1 MWNVYSQISIS
12 IKESL
17 LNIPDNILIH
27 TTINTYTQKPN
38 KIQSSFWKFSKII
51 NYNSVK
57 SKMNLEISKLVSFP
71 SEYLIMALHM
81 LKVSALVWV
90 PFTPVMLSIS
100 LYYDAL
106 LCSNVS
112 LDLLGSILC
121 YQSLLFIPTKVNW
134 VKVNGTEQ
142 RTDFL
147 SCGINM

>member
-27 TTINTYTQKPN
+27 TTKNTYTQKPN
-38 KIQSSFWKFSKII
+38 KIQSSFWQFSKII

-81 LKVSALVWV
+81 LKVSTLVWV
-90 PFTPVMLSIS
+90 PFTPVMLSIY

-106 LCSNVS
+106 QCSNVS